1 MGKQSWIRAGVE
13 RQELVVFSSERDS
26 WAQERNR
33 LEKSL
38 RQAEA
43 ELTRLRT
50 EIRSE
55 TLRDLTGA
63 DLDNT
68 ALRVSVRNQ

>member
-1 MGKQSWIRAGVE
+1 ME

-43 ELTRLRT
+43 ELTRLRA
-50 EIRSE
+50 EVRSE

-63 DLDNT
+63 DLDNM